1 MILAGWLKSNCIF
14 DVVII
19 YFSQQSGIDCVTED
33 LSQRRQDAVTI
44 KFGQQSIEIV
54 CVHHISHRLYV
65 WLNDS
70 ESIAIIL
77 YSQLNLVNNQ
87 VNLSAFTVSPSVP
100 ASEHQLIWG
109 GWQSGREE
117 GARVGND
124 LVLLVDLL
132 LYPCGSLGHSL
143 EVCELVEIQMRYF
156 ILSALEKFMQTCHE
170 KWQLQLYNDT
180 GFF

>member
-1 MILAGWLKSNCIF
+1 MRFRDKTAYVWGLRYRGSRFPASRTLSHPAWVYNIFNYTKMMILAGWLKSNCIF

-33 LSQRRQDAVTI
+33 LSQKRQDAVTI

-109 GWQSGREE
+109 GWQSGRRAQE
-117 GARVGND
+117 
-124 LVLLVDLL
+124 
-132 LYPCGSLGHSL
+132 
-143 EVCELVEIQMRYF
+143 
-156 ILSALEKFMQTCHE
+156 
-170 KWQLQLYNDT
+170 
-180 GFF
+180 